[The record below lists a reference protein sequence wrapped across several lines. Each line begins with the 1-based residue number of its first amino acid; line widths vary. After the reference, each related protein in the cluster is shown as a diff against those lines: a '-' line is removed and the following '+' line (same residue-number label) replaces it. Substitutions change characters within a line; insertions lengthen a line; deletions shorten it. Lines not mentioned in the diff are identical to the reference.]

1 MHLFVRM
8 DRPQGRS
15 SEGPLRGRGWCLGLG
30 VGCQGD
36 GRFFEEAA
44 EGRIPLQVAPAD
56 PEVREKLA
64 AFTDRYGYEFAELPP
79 ER

>member
-1 MHLFVRM
+1 M
-8 DRPQGRS
+8 
-15 SEGPLRGRGWCLGLG
+15 G

-44 EGRIPLQVAPAD
+44 EGRIPLQVAPED

>member
-1 MHLFVRM
+1 M
-8 DRPQGRS
+8 
-15 SEGPLRGRGWCLGLG
+15 LG

-44 EGRIPLQVAPAD
+44 EGRIPLRVAPAD

-64 AFTDRYGYEFAELPP
+64 AFTEKYGYEFAELPP